1 LQRKKPEKEPEAEI
15 PERIGK
21 MYIEIKPDSPISI
34 FEQIMDGIRMAVL
47 SGRLKEDEKL
57 PSWRD
62 LAVELRVNPNTVAK
76 AYQELER
83 QKVLYVKRGEGTF
96 VAAWEAKA
104 REEERKRLLDDS
116 LRQAILKGHQL
127 KYTAEEIKQELNE
140 LLNQFSLSWQAEQA

>member
-1 LQRKKPEKEPEAEI
+1 
-15 PERIGK
+15 

-96 VAAWEAKA
+96 VAAWEPQA
-104 REEERKRLLDDS
+104 REQERKRLLDDS
-116 LRQAILKGHQL
+116 LKQAILKGHQL

>member
-1 LQRKKPEKEPEAEI
+1 
-15 PERIGK
+15 

-34 FEQIMDGIRMAVL
+34 FEQIMDGIRVAVL

-83 QKVLYVKRGEGTF
+83 QRILYVKRGEGTF
-96 VAAWEAKA
+96 VAVWDFQA
-104 REEERKRLLDDS
+104 RERERKRLLHDS
-116 LRQAILKGHQL
+116 LMQTILKGYQL
-127 KYTAEEIKQELNE
+127 KFTADDIKKELDS
-140 LLNQFSLSWQAEQA
+140 LLAQFSMLPEGEGA